1 MKLIEVREELA
12 KLNLPAFTLQDVV
25 GIFQIE
31 KTHASHLMTRLTH
44 SGSFIKVKRGLWAW
58 PNTDPLTLTSF
69 LSSPFPSYISLQS
82 ALFYHGIIE
91 QVPAYFYVVTLG
103 RKQKCSTPF
112 GTFSMHHINVNFFTG
127 FETHYNP
134 FYQIATPEKAMLD
147 YLYMSRIEPSLFGTL
162 PEIDIS
168 ALKIVEMKK
177 MINLIDHLGTKSYL
191 DAKLDLLKP

>member
-1 MKLIEVREELA
+1 MKLIEVREGLA

-25 GIFQIE
+25 GVFQIE

-44 SGSFIKVKRGLWAW
+44 SGSFVKVKRGLWAW
-58 PNTDPLTLTSF
+58 PDTDPLALTSF
-69 LSSPFPSYISLQS
+69 LTSPFLSYVSLQT

-91 QVPAYFYVVTLG
+91 QVPAYLYVITLG
-103 RKQKCSTPF
+103 RKQKQITPF

-147 YLYMSRIEPSLFGTL
+147 YLYMGRIEPRLFGAL
-162 PEIDIS
+162 PEIDIRS
-168 ALKIVEMKK
+168 LKVPEMKK
-177 MINLIDHLGTKSYL
+177 MINLIEHLGTRSYL
-191 DAKLDLLKP
+191 NAKLDLLI